1 MTVNDVATL
10 ACLDCSETGASMLAF
25 AKSQLRMRYE
35 ILYNA
40 HNWKEAMGDPPME
53 FDLAAPVLIP
63 PLPGTST
70 SVSFMQTQA
79 LPLGYDK
86 VVWVKGSQDSGASFP
101 YELKPRDRGWIEHN
115 DGSAF
120 LTATTPQ
127 IPRYYYHGVP
137 RGFPTLSP
145 GILTFTPVTSTATFQ
160 LTVEGR
166 DATGLEQSETF
177 SISGTT
183 PVSTAKN
190 YVEVH
195 NISKSVTPTSA
206 ITITPA
212 VGSSVIMQPN
222 DENLR
227 YTILVIWPAYN
238 GPFRLR
244 VGAKLKIDPIQ
255 NDSSIPRIS
264 GLFQALYYFTRA
276 AIKGRQKQADADQ
289 ADTKVAEGLWLQAK
303 NAELSQSGNFQQIQP
318 KVADDPGQI
327 WDWGTAGNW

>member
-1 MTVNDVATL
+1 MTVNDIATL
-10 ACLDCSETGASMLAF
+10 ACLDCGQTSAVTLAF
-25 AKSQLRMRYE
+25 AKTQLRMRYE

-53 FDLAAPVLIP
+53 FDLAAPVLVP

-70 SVSFMQTQA
+70 SISYMQTLA

-86 VVWVKGSQDSGASFP
+86 IVWVKGSQDGGASFT

-145 GILTFTPVTSTATFQ
+145 GILTITPITSAGTFQ
-160 LTVEGR
+160 ITVEGR
-166 DATGLEQSETF
+166 DSGGLEQSETL
-177 SISGTT
+177 SVSGTT
-183 PVSTAKN
+183 PVSTLN
-190 YVEVH
+190 SYSEVH
-195 NISKSVTPTSA
+195 NISKSITPTVA
-206 ITITPA
+206 LTIAPA
-212 VGSSVIMQPN
+212 VGSSITMQPN

-227 YTILVIWPAYN
+227 YTILVVWPAYS

-244 VGAKLKIDPIQ
+244 VGAKLKMDTIP

-303 NAELSQSGNFQQIQP
+303 NAELAQSGSFQQIQP
-318 KVADDPGQI
+318 KVSFDPAQV
-327 WDWGTAGNW
+327 WEWGTEGNW